1 MADGDNRPFLCPEE
15 MVKVKTADLTGRALD
30 YAVATAKGL
39 RLSIQSG
46 EAVNIT
52 KGGGFFHHVRFT
64 EFWILCGQ
72 LMEEMSISCYQS
84 RDPATGK
91 AFHWVGVCELVAP
104 GRRKGLIADN
114 PMVAIC
120 RAAVQSKLGD
130 EVDIPDELID

>member
-1 MADGDNRPFLCPEE
+1 M
-15 MVKVKTADLTGRALD
+15 KVKTADLTGRALD

-52 KGGGFFHHVRFT
+52 KDGGFFHHVRFT
-64 EFWILCGQ
+64 EFWSLCGQ

-91 AFHWVGVCELVAP
+91 VFHWVGVCEF
-104 GRRKGLIADN
+104 GQRRGMVADN
-114 PMVAIC
+114 PRTAIC